1 MLSPSAPPRGHSISE
16 TAHILVVDD
25 EASYRDALTAGLT
38 AEGFSVDAA
47 ADVAEATTYFEL
59 RTPDLILLDITLPD
73 GNGVDL
79 CRELRT
85 RSAVPIIFVSAKSS
99 EIDIVLGLEMGG
111 TAYVP
116 KPYRLRELVARIRA
130 VLRRSTEQAE
140 QAEQEE
146 VITVN
151 DIVIDGSKRTCLFDG
166 SPIDLTRKEFE
177 LLWLLLSNVG
187 VVVTREQCI
196 DALWWDKDLNDSR
209 TLDTH
214 IKRLRQKFKTEDGD
228 DKQIV
233 TVRGVGFRFDA

>member
-1 MLSPSAPPRGHSISE
+1 M
-16 TAHILVVDD
+16 
-25 EASYRDALTAGLT
+25 
-38 AEGFSVDAA
+38 
-47 ADVAEATTYFEL
+47 
-59 RTPDLILLDITLPD
+59 
-73 GNGVDL
+73 
-79 CRELRT
+79 
-85 RSAVPIIFVSAKSS
+85 
-99 EIDIVLGLEMGG
+99 
-111 TAYVP
+111 
-116 KPYRLRELVARIRA
+116 
-130 VLRRSTEQAE
+130 LRRSTE

-214 IKRLRQKFKTEDGD
+214 IKRLRQKFKTEVGD

>member
-1 MLSPSAPPRGHSISE
+1 MISPSVPSRSSTASE

-25 EASYRDALTAGLT
+25 EASYRDALTAGLS

-47 ADVAEATTYFEL
+47 INVAEALEYFET
-59 RTPDLILLDITLPD
+59 RQPDLVLLDIMLPD

-111 TAYVP
+111 TDYVH
-116 KPYRLRELVARIRA
+116 KPYSLRELVARIRA
-130 VLRRSTEQAE
+130 VLRRSTEQE
-140 QAEQEE
+140 EQEE
-146 VITVN
+146 VIAINGT
-151 DIVIDGSKRTCLFDG
+151 IIDRSKRSYEVDG
-166 SPIDLTRKEFE
+166 VPIELTRKEFE
-177 LLWLLLSNVG
+177 LLWLLLANAG
-187 VVVTREQCI
+187 TVVTREECI

-214 IKRLRQKFKTEDGD
+214 IKRLRQKLESDPGD
-228 DKQIV
+228 PDHIV
-233 TVRGVGFRFDA
+233 TVRGVGFRYDA